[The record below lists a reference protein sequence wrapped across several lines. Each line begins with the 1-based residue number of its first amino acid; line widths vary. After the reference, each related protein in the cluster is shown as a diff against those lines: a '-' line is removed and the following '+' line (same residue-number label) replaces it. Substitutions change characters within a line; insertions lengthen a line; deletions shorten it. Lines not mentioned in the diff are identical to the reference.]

1 MTLQASTADIRLP
14 THTVTVTVIVL
25 VMVMVVVIVIVM
37 VIVDHCCTA
46 KACICPRSKVSDLID
61 LVDLIE
67 MRKTD
72 CFRQT
77 SIVLHVPSSS

>member
-14 THTVTVTVIVL
+14 THTVTVIVL

-46 KACICPRSKVSDLID
+46 KACICPRSLI
-61 LVDLIE
+61 L
-67 MRKTD
+67 
-72 CFRQT
+72 
-77 SIVLHVPSSS
+77 